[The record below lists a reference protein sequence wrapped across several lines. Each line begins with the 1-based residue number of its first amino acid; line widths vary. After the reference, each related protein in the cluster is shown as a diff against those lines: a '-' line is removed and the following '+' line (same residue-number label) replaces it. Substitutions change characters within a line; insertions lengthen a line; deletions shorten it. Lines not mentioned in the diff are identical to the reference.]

1 MTSLAGY
8 RRSEYDFP
16 VAAKSAARRGN
27 RNPERRTSATRQAL
41 FLRLSTL
48 YGGRCGAVS
57 RLVGVLLSG
66 RHFHPRTVRRQC
78 SGKRFGELQSDR
90 SLS

>member
-1 MTSLAGY
+1 MIPLAGY
-8 RRSEYDFP
+8 RRSEYDSP

-27 RNPERRTSATRQAL
+27 RNSERRTSATRQAL
-41 FLRLSTL
+41 FLRLSIL
-48 YGGRCGAVS
+48 NGGRCRAVA

-66 RHFHPRTVRRQC
+66 RHFHPRTVRRHR
-78 SGKRFGELQSDR
+78 SGKRCGELQPDR